1 MIYTSPLWKS
11 TRVPC
16 LGWSLHESLG
26 VSHLVDDPAPL
37 DATNGDDKKSEAAE
51 EIIRPSTFVHPAN
64 DRWWSLWNKT
74 RRTSVNFTSIRYP
87 SWRSAASPWSVCTWP
102 GCSRQKGFSRG
113 CRPGPAM
120 LIWGEDLLRVVVVFR
135 FLLLLLYL
143 WLSYL
148 CNSFIYQG
156 TCRVARAVVENA
168 LDAIR
173 RHWPARRDILS
184 EIIQINKEFHCWSF
198 VIIHGVKTK

>member
-1 MIYTSPLWKS
+1 
-11 TRVPC
+11 
-16 LGWSLHESLG
+16 
-26 VSHLVDDPAPL
+26 
-37 DATNGDDKKSEAAE
+37 
-51 EIIRPSTFVHPAN
+51 
-64 DRWWSLWNKT
+64 
-74 RRTSVNFTSIRYP
+74 
-87 SWRSAASPWSVCTWP
+87 
-102 GCSRQKGFSRG
+102 
-113 CRPGPAM
+113 M
-120 LIWGEDLLRVVVVFR
+120 LILGEDLLRVVVVVVVVVFM

-198 VIIHGVKTK
+198 VIIRGIKTK